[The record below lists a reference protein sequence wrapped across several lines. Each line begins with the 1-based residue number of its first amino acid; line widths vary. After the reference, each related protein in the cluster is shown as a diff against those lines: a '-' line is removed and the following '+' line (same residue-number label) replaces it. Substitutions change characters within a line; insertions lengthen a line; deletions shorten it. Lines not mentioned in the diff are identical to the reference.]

1 MRKRLLSVV
10 KFNGI
15 SDRANRRRYGNRFIG
30 YCKRICAVL
39 ARNGNG
45 TPAFLRYGYFRYDI
59 SLLRVYGERKR
70 RVLFGKQSALA
81 IGYVFRLPIRYFD
94 VADRNRYGNIPDDL
108 LAFDRIY
115 VFNRLH
121 VDRRSADRH
130 GNDRRNFTRFHE
142 RKRIIR
148 PIDRIRR
155 ALGQADRVARKIAV
169 SHRIRVRRPFCI
181 QRDVRNGI
189 CRNGRDGFSRKIA
202 CRVPAGKGVSRLGRD
217 GQRGK
222 PDALFKR
229 AEGVPFSAVQNV
241 RNLIRY
247 RFILVRLIFGRAA
260 GKRSHDPAHQQQGKQ
275 QLLSFRSHVFLP
287 YQISLNRA

>member
-15 SDRANRRRYGNRFIG
+15 SDCADRRRYGNRFIG
-30 YCKRICAVL
+30 YSKRICAVL

-45 TPAFLRYGYFRYDI
+45 TSVFLRYGYPCYDI
-59 SLLRVYGERKR
+59 SLLSVYGERKR
-70 RVLFGKQSALA
+70 RVLLGKQCVFAV
-81 IGYVFRLPIRYFD
+81 GYVVRLLIRYLHM
-94 VADRNRYGNIPDDL
+94 ADRNRYGNIPDDIF
-108 LAFDRIY
+108 AFDRID
-115 VFNRLH
+115 VFHRLH
-121 VDRRSADRH
+121 VDCGPADRNEN
-130 GNDRRNFTRFHE
+130 GRRDPARIDE

-148 PIDRIRR
+148 TVDRFRR

-181 QRDVRNGI
+181 QRNVRNGI
-189 CRNGRDGFSRKIA
+189 CRNGRDSFSRKIA
-202 CRVPAGKGVSRLGRD
+202 CRVPAGKGVSRLGRNR
-217 GQRGK
+217 QRGK
-222 PDALFKR
+222 SDALFKR

-241 RNLIRY
+241 RDLIRY